1 MTTTSE
7 TISQDRL
14 LDDLDRFAQ
23 VRQSIAR
30 TIDDIVYN
38 LRDAETQ
45 GEALSGKLGLEREI
59 DDLNRSSINL
69 KDGVFRLM
77 VLGDMKRGKSTF
89 LNALIGENLLPSD
102 VNPCTALL
110 TILRYGKDKKV
121 TVYFNDGKP
130 PEQLEFA
137 EFKTRY
143 TIDPAEA
150 KSLEQN
156 NQQAFP
162 TVSHAVVEY
171 PLALLERGVEIVDS
185 PGLND
190 TEARNELSLGYL
202 GQCHAVL
209 FVLRATQPCTLAERR
224 YLENY
229 IKDRGLSV
237 FFLINAWDQIKES
250 LIDPDDATE
259 LAEAKTKLDKVF
271 RVNLEDYC
279 VVDGIDVYEERVF
292 PISAIQALRKRV
304 KDVNADLSGTGFS
317 EFLAALNVFLTQERA
332 IAQLRQARTLTKQT
346 LQRSEDAIK
355 QRIPL
360 LEQNVVELRDR
371 IASVEPEFAQL
382 NGIRN
387 DFRDE
392 IRLMRDQKSREV
404 ADSFRDYVFK
414 LENTFEEDFLRYQ
427 PPNLGF
433 LQFLSGGQREL
444 FAAQFQQAFQQYV
457 NDKFCAW
464 SLTAERKVDD
474 AFKQLADRASSYG
487 ASYFEVTEKISQKL
501 TGQKIRMRVGTIGDD
516 ENAPGWAKWA
526 MGLFSALTGNFA
538 GAAMAFGG
546 FDAGSILLNFFTTAG
561 IALVATSIFGLIL
574 GPITLALIG
583 LGVGVLQTDHAR
595 RELAKATKRELLKH
609 LPQFAQEQ
617 WQPVYSAVQDSFDR
631 YEKEIADRIDD
642 DIQSRQAE
650 LDNLLKQKE
659 SRELDR
665 DAETFRLRS
674 LQAKLQSRGRSV
686 EKTYQDWLG
695 QQR

>member
-1 MTTTSE
+1 MTQPA
-7 TISQDRL
+7 SQDRL
-14 LDDLDRFAQ
+14 LTDLDRFAQ

-30 TIDDIVYN
+30 TLDNIVTD
-38 LRDAETQ
+38 LKEAETK
-45 GEALSGKLGLEREI
+45 GEMLSGKLGLEREI
-59 DDLNRSSINL
+59 DDLDRSSINL
-69 KDGVFRLM
+69 KDGVFRLI

-110 TILRYGKDKKV
+110 TILRYGKEKRV

-130 PEQLEFA
+130 PEGLEFA
-137 EFKTRY
+137 DFKTRY

-150 KSLEQN
+150 KTLEQN

-229 IKDRGLSV
+229 MKDRGLSI

-250 LIDPDDATE
+250 LIDPDDAQE
-259 LAEAKTKLDKVF
+259 LADAKGKLDKVF
-271 RVNLEDYC
+271 RANLEDYC
-279 VVDGIDVYEERVF
+279 RVDGMDLYEERVF
-292 PISAIQALRKRV
+292 PVSAIQALRKRV
-304 KDVNADLSGTGFS
+304 KDVNADLTGTGFG
-317 EFLAALNVFLTQERA
+317 EFLTALNVFLTQERA

-346 LQRSEDAIK
+346 LQRSEDAIAR
-355 QRIPL
+355 RIPL
-360 LEQNVVELRDR
+360 LEKDVADLRDR
-371 IASVEPEFAQL
+371 IASVEPEFEQL
-382 NGIRN
+382 TGIRN
-387 DFRDE
+387 EFRAE
-392 IRLMRDQKSREV
+392 IRTMRDQKSREV
-404 ADSFRDYVFK
+404 ADSFRTYVLN

-427 PPNLGF
+427 PSNLGF
-433 LQFLSGGQREL
+433 LEFLNRGQREM
-444 FAAQFQQAFQQYV
+444 FAAKFQQAFQQYV

-464 SLTAERKVDD
+464 SLTAERKVDE
-474 AFKQLADRASSYG
+474 AFKQLGDRAASYG
-487 ASYFEVTEKISQKL
+487 SSYFEVTEKISEKL
-501 TGQKIRMRVGTIGDD
+501 TGQKIRTRVGQVGEEDGNT
-516 ENAPGWAKWA
+516 PGWAKWA

-546 FDAGSILLNFFTTAG
+546 FDPSSILLNFFTTAG
-561 IALVATSIFGLIL
+561 IALVATSIFGLML

-595 RELAKATKRELLKH
+595 RELTKATKRELVKH

-617 WQPVYSAVQDSFDR
+617 WQPVCSTVQESFDR
-631 YEKEIADRIDD
+631 YEQEIADRIDD
-642 DIQSRQAE
+642 DIQSRKGE
-650 LDNLLKQKE
+650 LENLLKQKE
-659 SRELDR
+659 SREIDR
-665 DAETFRLRS
+665 DQETTRLTRLRERLNASYQS
-674 LQAKLQSRGRSV
+674 L
-686 EKTYQDWLG
+686 ETTYQNWLS
-695 QQR
+695 QN

>member
-1 MTTTSE
+1 MAAVKNTNF
-7 TISQDRL
+7 

-23 VRQSIAR
+23 VRQAIAR
-30 TIDDIVYN
+30 TIDHLVYS
-38 LRDAETQ
+38 LCSAESK
-45 GEALSGKLGLEREI
+45 GEALSGKLGLDREI
-59 DDLNRSSINL
+59 DDLNRSSLNL

-110 TILRYGKDKKV
+110 TILRYGQEKKV
-121 TVYFNDGKP
+121 TVYFNNGTA

-137 EFKTRY
+137 DFKTRY

-156 NQQAFP
+156 NQAAFP

-171 PLALLERGVEIVDS
+171 PLPLLERGVEIVDS

-190 TEARNELSLGYL
+190 TEARNELSLNYL
-202 GQCHAVL
+202 SQCHAVL

-224 YLENY
+224 YMENY

-250 LIDPDDATE
+250 LIDPDDETE
-259 LAEAKTKLDKVF
+259 LAEAKAKLDKVF
-271 RVNLEDYC
+271 RANLEDYC
-279 VVDGIDVYEERVF
+279 VVDGMDLYEERVF
-292 PISAIQALRKRV
+292 PISAIQALRRRV

-317 EFLAALNVFLTQERA
+317 EFLSALNVFLTQERA
-332 IAQLRQARTLTKQT
+332 IAQLRQARTLAKQT
-346 LQRSEDAIK
+346 LQRTEEAIDR
-355 QRIPL
+355 RIPL
-360 LEQNVVELRDR
+360 LQNNVLELRDR
-371 IASVEPEFAQL
+371 IASVEPEFEQL
-382 NGIRN
+382 NRIRT

-392 IRLMRDQKSREV
+392 IRAHRDQKAREV
-404 ADSFRDYVFK
+404 ADSFRDYTLK

-464 SLTAERKVDD
+464 SLTAERQVDE
-474 AFKQLADRASSYG
+474 AFKQLGDRALSYG
-487 ASYFEVTEKISQKL
+487 TTYVEVTEKISQKL
-501 TGQKIRMRVGTIGDD
+501 TGQKVRPRVETGTDG

-546 FDAGSILLNFFTTAG
+546 FDVSSILLNFFTTAG
-561 IALVATSIFGLIL
+561 VALVATSIFGLML

-595 RELAKATKRELLKH
+595 RELAKATKRELVKH

-617 WQPVYSAVQDSFDR
+617 WQPVYGTVQASFDR
-631 YEKEIADRIDD
+631 YEKEINDRIED
-642 DIQSRQAE
+642 DIQARRSE

-665 DAETFRLRS
+665 DSETQRLTTLRET
-674 LQAKLQSRGRSV
+674 LRAGCQAL
-686 EKTYQDWLG
+686 ETIYQDWLG
-695 QQR
+695 CH

>member
-1 MTTTSE
+1 MTTNAPVM
-7 TISQDRL
+7 QDRL
-14 LDDLDRFAQ
+14 LIDLDRFAQ
-23 VRQSIAR
+23 VRQSIAKSV
-30 TIDDIVYN
+30 DAIVDT
-38 LRDAETQ
+38 LQEAEAK
-45 GEALSGKLGLEREI
+45 GEQLSGKLGLAREI
-59 DDLNRSSINL
+59 DDLNRSSVNL
-69 KDGVFRLM
+69 KDGVFRLI

-110 TILRYGKDKKV
+110 TILRYGKEKTV
-121 TVYFNDGKP
+121 TVYFNDGQA
-130 PEQLEFA
+130 PETIDFA

-150 KSLEQN
+150 KTLEQN

-162 TVSHAVVEY
+162 NVSHAVVEY
-171 PLALLERGVEIVDS
+171 PLAILERGVEIVDS

-229 IKDRGLSV
+229 VKDRGLSV

-250 LIDPDDATE
+250 LIDPDDETE
-259 LAEAKTKLDKVF
+259 LADAKTKLDKVF
-271 RVNLEDYC
+271 KANLADYC
-279 VVDGIDVYEERVF
+279 MVDGVDVYEERVF

-304 KDVNADLSGTGFS
+304 KDVNADLSGTGFDA
-317 EFLAALNVFLTQERA
+317 FLQALNIFLTQERA
-332 IAQLRQARTLTKQT
+332 IVQLRQARTLAKQT
-346 LQRSEDAIK
+346 LKQSEDIVGR
-355 QRIPL
+355 RIPL
-360 LEQNVVELRDR
+360 LEQNVTELRDR

-382 NGIRN
+382 NEIRN
-387 DFRDE
+387 EFRHE
-392 IRLMRDQKSREV
+392 IRSMRDQKAREV
-404 ADSFRDYVFK
+404 ADSFRNYVLQ

-433 LQFLSGGQREL
+433 LQFFNSGQREL

-464 SLTAERKVDD
+464 SLTAERRVDD
-474 AFKQLADRASSYG
+474 AFKQLADRAASYG
-487 ASYFEVTEKISQKL
+487 ASYVEVTEKISQKL
-501 TGQKIRMRVGTIGDD
+501 TGQKIRTRLNSEQDAD
-516 ENAPGWAKWA
+516 NAPGWAKWA

-546 FDAGSILLNFFTTAG
+546 FNASSILLNFFTTAG

-595 RELAKATKRELLKH
+595 RELAKATKRELVKH

-617 WQPVYSAVQDSFDR
+617 WQPVYNTVQDSFDR
-631 YEKEIADRIDD
+631 YEQEVADRIED
-642 DIQSRQAE
+642 DIQSRKGE

-665 DAETFRLRS
+665 DQETQRLQTV
-674 LQAKLQSRGRSV
+674 LEKLRLGYQSI
-686 EKTYQDWLG
+686 EQTYQSWLG
-695 QQR
+695 EQR

>member
-1 MTTTSE
+1 MTTE
-7 TISQDRL
+7 TISQDQL

-250 LIDPDDATE
+250 LIDPDDAAE
-259 LAEAKTKLDKVF
+259 LADAKAKLDKVF
-271 RVNLEDYC
+271 RANLEDYC
-279 VVDGIDVYEERVF
+279 RVDGIDVYEERVF

-346 LQRSEDAIK
+346 LQRSDEAIER
-355 QRIPL
+355 RIPL

-382 NGIRN
+382 NAIRN

-501 TGQKIRMRVGTIGDD
+501 TGQKIRARVGTNVDD
-516 ENAPGWAKWA
+516 DNAPGWAKWA

-561 IALVATSIFGLIL
+561 IALVATSIFGLML

-595 RELAKATKRELLKH
+595 RELAKATKRELVKH

-665 DAETFRLRS
+665 DKETQRLQTLQGKLQTGYRS
-674 LQAKLQSRGRSV
+674 L
-686 EKTYQDWLG
+686 ETIYQDWLG
-695 QQR
+695 QHR

>member
-1 MTTTSE
+1 MTTE
-7 TISQDRL
+7 TVSQDRF

-23 VRQSIAR
+23 VRQTIAQ
-30 TIDDIVYN
+30 TIDGIVYN
-38 LRDAETQ
+38 LREAEAQ
-45 GEALSGKLGLEREI
+45 GESRSGKLGLDREI

-121 TVYFNDGKP
+121 TVYFNDGKA

-150 KSLEQN
+150 KALEQN
-156 NQQAFP
+156 RQPAFP
-162 TVSHAVVEY
+162 TVTHAVVEY

-190 TEARNELSLGYL
+190 TEARNDLSLGYL
-202 GQCHAVL
+202 NQCHAVL

-237 FFLINAWDQIKES
+237 FFLVNAWDQIKES

-259 LAEAKTKLDKVF
+259 LAAAKTKLDKVF
-271 RVNLEDYC
+271 RANLEDYC
-279 VVDGIDVYEERVF
+279 RVDGVDLYEERVF
-292 PISAIQALRKRV
+292 PVSAIQALRKRV
-304 KDVNADLSGTGFS
+304 KDVNADLGGTGFP
-317 EFLAALNVFLTQERA
+317 EFIAALNIFLTQERA
-332 IAQLRQARTLTKQT
+332 IAQLRQARTLAKQT
-346 LQRSEDAIK
+346 VQRSEDAIK

-360 LEQNVVELRDR
+360 LEKDVDELRDR
-371 IASVEPEFAQL
+371 VASVEPEFQQL

-392 IRLMRDQKSREV
+392 IRSMRDQKSRQV
-404 ADSFRDYVFK
+404 ADSFRDYVLN

-427 PPNLGF
+427 PANLGF
-433 LQFLSGGQREL
+433 LEFLSRGQREM

-457 NDKFCAW
+457 NDKFYAW
-464 SLTAERKVDD
+464 SLTAERQVDD
-474 AFKQLADRASSYG
+474 AFKQLADRAAKYG
-487 ASYFEVTEKISQKL
+487 ASYFDVTEKISQKL
-501 TGQKIRMRVGTIGDD
+501 TGQQIRARVGSIADD
-516 ENAPGWAKWA
+516 DNAPGWAKWA

-546 FDAGSILLNFFTTAG
+546 FDPGSILLNFFTTAG

-583 LGVGVLQTDHAR
+583 LGVGILQTDHAR
-595 RELAKATKRELLKH
+595 RELARATKREMVKH

-617 WQPVYSAVQDSFDR
+617 WQPVYNTVQDTFDR
-631 YEKEIADRIDD
+631 YETEIADRIND

-674 LQAKLQSRGRSV
+674 LQAKLQSSGRSL
-686 EKTYQDWLG
+686 EKTYQDWLSQHSG
-695 QQR
+695 